1 MKLRGACGVCNEL
14 QARWIVRV
22 DRRGSTCRR
31 RAAAAGRGEARRAL
45 GLEPSGKTT
54 CTTAEVAAVL
64 GISVES
70 VRSAIGCG
78 DLAARSVQAMTN
90 YGRRDFWRVEL
101 AGITEVL

>member
-1 MKLRGACGVCNEL
+1 M
-14 QARWIVRV
+14 
-22 DRRGSTCRR
+22 
-31 RAAAAGRGEARRAL
+31 
-45 GLEPSGKTT
+45 
-54 CTTAEVAAVL
+54 L